1 MDLDLALL
9 NDKPADLTD
18 GSSSA
23 DINAHNAWV
32 KSNRLSLQ
40 FIRMSIA
47 DNIKASLPAT
57 DVAKEYLQNVE
68 DRFKTADKSL
78 AGKLMKDLMSMRY
91 DGSRTIASKL
101 GKLGLPV
108 DEGFLVQF
116 ILTSL
121 PPQYG
126 PFQIHYNTIRD
137 KWTLNELGNMLV
149 QEEQRL
155 KEHAMSASHA
165 HIATEGASKKFGNM
179 SDKGK
184 KRAPPKKNVNSQTN
198 FKKKGKND
206 KCRFCGKDGHFQKDC
221 DIRRQWFE
229 KKGIPYDPNHKTK

>member
-1 MDLDLALL
+1 SFSTSLFTSNVPQLNGTNFSEWKEKLEFTLGVMDLDLALL
-9 NDKPADLTD
+9 NDKPTDLSYE
-18 GSSSA
+18 SSSA
-23 DINAHNAWV
+23 EITAHNAWE

-40 FIRMSIA
+40 FIRMSVA

-78 AGKLMKDLMSMRY
+78 AGKLMKDLISMRY
-91 DGSRTIASKL
+91 DGSRTMYEHVMDMNNIASKL

-108 DEGFLVQF
+108 DKGFLVQF

-126 PFQIHYNTIRD
+126 PFQIHYNTIKD

-149 QEEQRL
+149 QEEERL
-155 KEHAMSASHA
+155 KEHGMSASHA
-165 HIATEGASKKFGNM
+165 HIATEGASKKVGNM
-179 SDKGK
+179 PDKGK
-184 KRAPPKKNVNSQTN
+184 KRAPPKRN
-198 FKKKGKND
+198 
-206 KCRFCGKDGHFQKDC
+206 
-221 DIRRQWFE
+221 
-229 KKGIPYDPNHKTK
+229 

>member
-91 DGSRTIASKL
+91 DGSRTMYEHVMDMNNIASKL

-108 DEGFLVQF
+108 DEGFL
-116 ILTSL
+116 
-121 PPQYG
+121 
-126 PFQIHYNTIRD
+126 
-137 KWTLNELGNMLV
+137 
-149 QEEQRL
+149 EEQRL
-155 KEHAMSASHA
+155 KEHGMSASHA

-198 FKKKGKND
+198 LKKKGKND
-206 KCRFCGKDGHFQKDC
+206 KCRFCGKDGHFQKAC
-221 DIRRQWFE
+221 DRRRQWFE